1 MIQKKKKVLVI
12 GAGASGMVAA
22 IVAARR
28 GAHVTLLEQKNELG
42 KKILAT
48 GNGRCNFTNTH
59 LTKECYYSKNDTFI
73 EQLLANY
80 STQRIVSFFNEIGIL
95 HRERNGYIYP
105 FTDQATAIRQALSNE
120 IKALGIEVHLETTV
134 LSLHLRNPYKVI
146 TNNRTFTCDS
156 LIIATGGKSG
166 LTKKDTKDGYA
177 LLSNTKHHV
186 TTLSPALVA
195 LIGEGTFYK
204 KIAGIRTDVAVTAV
218 LNGKKIRTEEG
229 ELQLTD
235 YGVSGIPIFQI
246 SRILTQALAEN
257 PKQQASV
264 LLDFFPTMSE
274 TVLTQFLLER
284 AEKFSQKTMDA
295 FLLGL
300 LKDKLSAFL
309 LSVARIEGNT
319 LVGNVTEKH
328 MKMFVHICKGFEV
341 RIQEAKGFAQSQVTA
356 GGVSLEEIS
365 TQMESIFHPN
375 LYFTGEVLDVDGICG
390 GYNLHFAWATGMIAG
405 TASTKNFDK

>member
-1 MIQKKKKVLVI
+1 MIKKKKKVLVI

-80 STQRIVSFFNEIGIL
+80 STQHIVSFFNEIGIL

-105 FTDQATAIRQALSNE
+105 FTDQASAIRQALSNE

-134 LSLHLRNPYKVI
+134 LSLHLQNPYKVI
-146 TNNRTFTCDS
+146 TNSRTFTCDS

-166 LTKKDTKDGYA
+166 LTKKDTKDGYT
-177 LLSNTKHHV
+177 LLGDTKHHV

-195 LIGEGTFYK
+195 LVGEGTFYK
-204 KIAGIRTDVAVTAV
+204 KIAGIRTDIAVTAV

-264 LLDFFPTMSE
+264 LLDFFPTMTE
-274 TVLTQFLLER
+274 TVFTQFLLER
-284 AEKFSQKTMDA
+284 AEKFSHQTMGA

-300 LKDKLSAFL
+300 LKDKLSVFL
-309 LSVARIEGNT
+309 LSVARIEGKA
-319 LVGNVTEKH
+319 LVENVTEEH
-328 MKMFVHICKGFEV
+328 MKKFARICKGFEV
-341 RIQEAKGFAQSQVTA
+341 RIQEGKGFAQSQVTA
-356 GGVSLEEIS
+356 GGVSIEEIT

-390 GYNLHFAWATGMIAG
+390 GYNLHFAWATGMVAG